1 MIVLLQNPATR
12 INNNVLIPVMVLP
25 AVKKDHAE
33 RKIISPSV
41 TANPVTNHLMVNA

>member
-1 MIVLLQNPATR
+1 MIVHQQNLAT
-12 INNNVLIPVMVLP
+12 IVNNNVSIPVMVLP
-25 AVKKDHAE
+25 VVKKDHAE